1 MLDLMG
7 MGRGVTLSSIPP
19 AADRAVRMA
28 SIAPHVVAMFTHLPH
43 PIVIDVELPD
53 DVGAVPESA
62 LSLLKLPL
70 AAPAVTLGSVRGRP
84 SGTRVTVS
92 VSTAKDRWC
101 VLEDRELRQD
111 LRVVART
118 ILSSLFDGADVAR
131 VLELFAFQSSNLT
144 TLQRITNQMLQAT
157 DVDRAL
163 WVMLS
168 GMTSGHGLSFN
179 RAALFVH
186 DEARKEFVG
195 AKAIGPADEAEAH
208 RIWEAIELEEK
219 SLEHLLDDSSHQ
231 RFDTRF
237 HDEVQRLTIKPSEL
251 AGDEVA
257 AALDGR
263 PWVCASGPAV
273 NPSLGALDGGFGF
286 VLAAI
291 GSHGHVRGLLFA
303 DNRYSRQPVTPE
315 QRSYIGFYIDQ
326 TALVWENLSLI
337 ERVEALARS
346 DALTGVYNRREFEA
360 RFEAERSRCA
370 RSGGRCG
377 IMTIDVDH
385 FKSINDTRG
394 HAAGDD
400 VLRKLGA
407 ILHRYVR
414 EHDVAARLGGDEFVL
429 LLPDVTNE
437 QLATTAQRIGALA
450 AGEGVSLSIGGASWP
465 GDTAKL
471 DDLLE
476 VADAQLYEAKR
487 AGRGCAF
494 VRGVRMSFSGR
505 EGTAGSA
512 FAEAEV

>member
-1 MLDLMG
+1 M
-7 MGRGVTLSSIPP
+7 
-19 AADRAVRMA
+19 
-28 SIAPHVVAMFTHLPH
+28 
-43 PIVIDVELPD
+43 
-53 DVGAVPESA
+53 
-62 LSLLKLPL
+62 
-70 AAPAVTLGSVRGRP
+70 
-84 SGTRVTVS
+84 
-92 VSTAKDRWC
+92 
-101 VLEDRELRQD
+101 
-111 LRVVART
+111 
-118 ILSSLFDGADVAR
+118 
-131 VLELFAFQSSNLT
+131 
-144 TLQRITNQMLQAT
+144 
-157 DVDRAL
+157 
-163 WVMLS
+163 
-168 GMTSGHGLSFN
+168 
-179 RAALFVH
+179 
-186 DEARKEFVG
+186 
-195 AKAIGPADEAEAH
+195 
-208 RIWEAIELEEK
+208 
-219 SLEHLLDDSSHQ
+219 
-231 RFDTRF
+231 
-237 HDEVQRLTIKPSEL
+237 
-251 AGDEVA
+251 
-257 AALDGR
+257 
-263 PWVCASGPAV
+263 
-273 NPSLGALDGGFGF
+273 LDGGFGF

-505 EGTAGSA
+505 EGTAGLA